1 MGGFRKATK
10 HESRL
15 RLALSGPSGSGK
27 TYTALRIATALSDK
41 VAVIDT
47 ERGSASKY
55 ADEFEFDVLEPESFH
70 PQVYI
75 DAIRNAEQDGYEV
88 LIIDSLSHAWVGK
101 DGELELVDRVQ
112 QRSRSSNSFA
122 AWREVTPLH
131 NALVDAMLTSRC
143 HIIATMR
150 AKTAYSM
157 DQDER
162 GKTQVR
168 KLGMEPI
175 MRDGIEYEFD
185 VHAMMDMSN
194 TMLVMKSRCKALTGA
209 VIQHPGADVAEI
221 LRDWLS
227 GEPVPEQTTSH
238 PSSQSGG
245 GAGETTRPP
254 TADPVDWKAVAKGFT
269 QAELPKAL
277 LEACRTYWTAKGLN
291 QDEVREA
298 FRLVRDD
305 YRADPDQ
312 CLADMC
318 DLARKATAKEATE

>member
-88 LIIDSLSHAWVGK
+88 LIVDSLSHAWVGK

-245 GAGETTRPP
+245 GAGEATRPP

-269 QAELPKAL
+269 QSELPKAL
-277 LEACRTYWTAKGLN
+277 FEACRTYWTAKGLN

-305 YRADPDQ
+305 YHADPDQ
-312 CLADMC
+312 CLADMS

>member
-168 KLGMEPI
+168 KLGMEPV

-209 VIQHPGADVAEI
+209 VIQHPGADVAAT
-221 LRDWLS
+221 LREWLG
-227 GEPVPEQTTSH
+227 GEPLPETTTSH

-245 GAGETTRPP
+245 GNGDATRSQAAASWSPAEQNRFRAEAMGP
-254 TADPVDWKAVAKGFT
+254 KGLGLSNTELKRLLPELAEGKGLSDLGSVDDV
-269 QAELPKAL
+269 LAL
-277 LEACRTYWTAKGLN
+277 LRERIETEA
-291 QDEVREA
+291 
-298 FRLVRDD
+298 
-305 YRADPDQ
+305 
-312 CLADMC
+312 
-318 DLARKATAKEATE
+318 AKEATE